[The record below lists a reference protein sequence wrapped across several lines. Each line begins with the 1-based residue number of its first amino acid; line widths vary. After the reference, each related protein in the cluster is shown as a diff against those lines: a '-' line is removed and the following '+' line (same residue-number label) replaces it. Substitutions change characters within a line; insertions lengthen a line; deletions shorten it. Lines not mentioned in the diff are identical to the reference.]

1 MPSNTRLYKTEAIIL
16 RQRRVGEADRFLTIY
31 TPGLGKFDVKAKG
44 VRKTTSR
51 MSGHLQ
57 PLSHCMLQIAQ
68 GHSMDVVTG
77 VETLASFGHLRE
89 DLDRLSLAL
98 YAAEL
103 TDRITP
109 ERATSFPS
117 FRLFLDALQR
127 LDREADGW
135 AALRY
140 FEMQLL
146 GQAGFRPAIEAC
158 VVCVQAL
165 EPVENFFAPLAG
177 GAVCRGCA
185 GGLAGPRLL
194 TLNALKFL
202 RLLQRGSYND
212 VARVSVAEGL
222 GDEVERHLRSYIITI
237 LERDVNAAA
246 FIERL
251 RKDRNTRPRTLTRT
265 GQAC

>member
-1 MPSNTRLYKTEAIIL
+1 MSPNTRLYKTEAIVL

-57 PLSHCMLQIAQ
+57 PLAHCMLQIAQ

-117 FRLFLDALQR
+117 FRLLLDALQR

-146 GQAGFRPAIEAC
+146 GQAGFRPAIEA
-158 VVCVQAL
+158 
-165 EPVENFFAPLAG
+165 
-177 GAVCRGCA
+177 
-185 GGLAGPRLL
+185 
-194 TLNALKFL
+194 
-202 RLLQRGSYND
+202 
-212 VARVSVAEGL
+212 
-222 GDEVERHLRSYIITI
+222 
-237 LERDVNAAA
+237 
-246 FIERL
+246 
-251 RKDRNTRPRTLTRT
+251 
-265 GQAC
+265 

>member
-1 MPSNTRLYKTEAIIL
+1 MPVNTRLYKTEAIIL

-31 TPGLGKFDVKAKG
+31 TPGLGKFDIKAKG

-77 VETLASFGHLRE
+77 VETLASFGRLHE
-89 DLDRLSLAL
+89 NLDRLSLGL

-103 TDRITP
+103 TDRITA
-109 ERATSFPS
+109 ERATSYPS
-117 FRLFLDALQR
+117 FSLLLDVLQR
-127 LDREADGW
+127 LDREPDGW

-140 FEMQLL
+140 FEMNLL
-146 GQAGFRPAIEAC
+146 GQAGFKPALEGC
-158 VVCVQAL
+158 VVCVKPL
-165 EPVENFFAPLAG
+165 EPVDNFFAPLAG
-177 GAVCRGCA
+177 GAVCRGCV

-212 VARVSVAEGL
+212 VARVSVEEGL
-222 GDEVERHLRSYIITI
+222 GDEVERHLRGYIITI

-246 FIERL
+246 FIEKL
-251 RKDRNTRPRTLTRT
+251 RKDRNTRSVTLARA
-265 GQAC
+265 GQAH